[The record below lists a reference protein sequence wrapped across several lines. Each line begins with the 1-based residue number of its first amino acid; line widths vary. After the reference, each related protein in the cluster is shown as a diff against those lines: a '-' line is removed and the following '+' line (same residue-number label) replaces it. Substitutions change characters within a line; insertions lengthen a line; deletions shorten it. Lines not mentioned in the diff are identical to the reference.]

1 MDIAAVHGFADDPT
15 KVGLLIDPLATNPP
29 VTIASLLELT
39 DEAIVVGSRFP
50 DDIFRTTFDRFMG
63 IAVDDGKLSHQII
76 PASEL
81 VRIERFAAAG
91 AYAGPPPP
99 PAQQLAPRVAPPPPP
114 PSENSLDIDDMMG

>member
-39 DEAIVVGSRFP
+39 DEAVVVGTRMP

-63 IAVDDGKLSHQII
+63 IAVDNGRLCHQVI

-81 VRIERFAAAG
+81 ARIERFAAAG
-91 AYAGPPPP
+91 AYVPK
-99 PAQQLAPRVAPPPPP
+99 PADP
-114 PSENSLDIDDMMG
+114 PSPAAPEEPFDPDSSMS